1 MSSRALASAKNKR
14 TAMPQVQTRASNNN
28 ARPAPNN
35 NNARPPVA
43 NNNARPPA
51 MINSNKQLSIPEAFA
66 FINKKIANLEQRVF
80 EDGFVPS
87 DNSNNNSDA
96 SLSMSNVEHM
106 INEKFN
112 QLSDNVNY
120 RLSKL
125 EEDGGT
131 DTNINPFRE
140 KNMSNNVERL
150 ETLYQDVINRV
161 EPLTQSVADINL
173 YINNL
178 KENTSEQSTPLT
190 ETIDTIKDMVLKLQ
204 NFTLEINDQVLKMK
218 NVSDFSPMHLF
229 NEMNTNQILHMN
241 DLEESDS
248 DDNESNRNIS
258 IGDIIE
264 HNDDDEMLHEPDDI
278 EVIEDN
284 NDTESDGNNTPI
296 NVEEVTNTIN
306 NIVDQVSD
314 DTDSP
319 VEVLADS
326 DSPNEAELDD
336 NNINEEQHVV
346 SEDEKEDENTSVE
359 VGEV

>member
-14 TAMPQVQTRASNNN
+14 TAMPQVQTRTPNN
-28 ARPAPNN
+28 ARPAPN

-51 MINSNKQLSIPEAFA
+51 VNNSNKQLSIPEAFA

-80 EDGFVPS
+80 EDGFTPS
-87 DNSNNNSDA
+87 DNSNNNSVA

-190 ETIDTIKDMVLKLQ
+190 ETIDTSKTWFLNYKLY
-204 NFTLEINDQVLKMK
+204 
-218 NVSDFSPMHLF
+218 S
-229 NEMNTNQILHMN
+229 
-241 DLEESDS
+241 
-248 DDNESNRNIS
+248 
-258 IGDIIE
+258 
-264 HNDDDEMLHEPDDI
+264 
-278 EVIEDN
+278 
-284 NDTESDGNNTPI
+284 
-296 NVEEVTNTIN
+296 
-306 NIVDQVSD
+306 
-314 DTDSP
+314 
-319 VEVLADS
+319 
-326 DSPNEAELDD
+326 
-336 NNINEEQHVV
+336 
-346 SEDEKEDENTSVE
+346 
-359 VGEV
+359 

>member
-14 TAMPQVQTRASNNN
+14 TAMPQVQTRTPNNT
-28 ARPAPNN
+28 RPAPNN
-35 NNARPPVA
+35 NNTTPPVA

-51 MINSNKQLSIPEAFA
+51 VNNSNKQLSIPEAFA

-80 EDGFVPS
+80 EDGFNPS
-87 DNSNNNSDA
+87 DNSNNSNA

-125 EEDGGT
+125 EEDGGS

-140 KNMSNNVERL
+140 KNISNNVERL
-150 ETLYQDVINRV
+150 ETLYKDVINRI

-178 KENTSEQSTPLT
+178 KENNSEQSTPLT

-229 NEMNTNQILHMN
+229 NEMNANQILHMN
-241 DLEESDS
+241 DLEDTDS

-264 HNDDDEMLHEPDDI
+264 HNEHDEILHEPDDI
-278 EVIEDN
+278 EDEDDN
-284 NDTESDGNNTPI
+284 NNTPI

-319 VEVLADS
+319 VEVLAVS

>member
-14 TAMPQVQTRASNNN
+14 TAMPQVQTRTPNNT
-28 ARPAPNN
+28 RPAPNN
-35 NNARPPVA
+35 NNTRPPVA

-51 MINSNKQLSIPEAFA
+51 VNNSNKQLSIPEAFA

-80 EDGFVPS
+80 EDGFTPS
-87 DNSNNNSDA
+87 DNSNNSNA

-125 EEDGGT
+125 EEDGGS

-150 ETLYQDVINRV
+150 ETLYKDVINRV

-229 NEMNTNQILHMN
+229 NEMNANQILHMN
-241 DLEESDS
+241 DLEDTDS

-264 HNDDDEMLHEPDDI
+264 HNEHDEILHEPDDI
-278 EVIEDN
+278 EEINTIESEN
-284 NDTESDGNNTPI
+284 NNTPI

-319 VEVLADS
+319 VEVLDVS

>member
-14 TAMPQVQTRASNNN
+14 TAMPQVQTRAANIN
-28 ARPAPNN
+28 ARPAP

-43 NNNARPPA
+43 NNNTRPP
-51 MINSNKQLSIPEAFA
+51 IVNNSNKQLSIPEAFA

-80 EDGFVPS
+80 EDGFTPS
-87 DNSNNNSDA
+87 DNSNNSND

-125 EEDGGT
+125 EEDGGS

-229 NEMNTNQILHMN
+229 NEMNANQILHMN

-278 EVIEDN
+278 EEINTIEDDN
-284 NDTESDGNNTPI
+284 NNTPI

-319 VEVLADS
+319 VEVLAVS

-346 SEDEKEDENTSVE
+346 SEDEKEDEKEDENTSVE